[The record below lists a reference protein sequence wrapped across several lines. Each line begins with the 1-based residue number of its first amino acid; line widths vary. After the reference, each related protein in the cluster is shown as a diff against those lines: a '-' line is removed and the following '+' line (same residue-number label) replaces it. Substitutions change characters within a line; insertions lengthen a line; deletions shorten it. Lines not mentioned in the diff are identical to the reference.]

1 MRKEDGR
8 MKLKALFDMVYN
20 LPDEHEIVYVD
31 TETGDIYIHSN
42 NFTLKISVDRDMY
55 QEEKVGD
62 VVRSIIKKLN
72 SLSEI
77 ANGCYLY
84 PLGTLIGVLKS
95 LYIIETTELIGD
107 QLEAFKN
114 ALDKR
119 NKIDID
125 QAIKYLEKV
134 FMKYVE
140 ANEESPE
147 FMSGFNTAIVALKYR
162 VGKKIDD
169 YYHRSVTLP
178 FLWKIEEDL
187 E

>member
-1 MRKEDGR
+1 
-8 MKLKALFDMVYN
+8 MKLKALFDMAYN
-20 LPDEHEIVYVD
+20 LPDEYEIVYVD

-42 NFTLKISVDRDMY
+42 SFTLKISVDRDMY

-62 VVRSIIKKLN
+62 VARSIIKKLN
-72 SLSEI
+72 NLSEI

-84 PLGTLIGVLKS
+84 PSYTLHGILKS
-95 LYIIETTELIGD
+95 VYVVEIVELTGD
-107 QLEAFKN
+107 QLETFKN
-114 ALDKR
+114 TLDER
-119 NKIDID
+119 NKIDIN
-125 QAIKYLEKV
+125 QAIEYLEKV

-147 FMSGFNTAIVALKYR
+147 FLSGFNTAIVALEYR
-162 VGKKIDD
+162 AGKKIDD

>member
-1 MRKEDGR
+1 
-8 MKLKALFDMVYN
+8 MKLKALFDMAYN
-20 LPDEHEIVYVD
+20 LPDEYEIVYAD

-42 NFTLKISVDRDMY
+42 SFTLKISVDRNMY
-55 QEEKVGD
+55 QEEKIGD
-62 VVRSIIKKLN
+62 VVRNMIEKLN
-72 SLSEI
+72 ELSEI
-77 ANGCYLY
+77 TNGCYLY
-84 PLGTLIGVLKS
+84 PLDTLIGVLKS
-95 LYIIETTELIGD
+95 LYIIEATELTRD

-114 ALDKR
+114 TLNER

-147 FMSGFNTAIVALKYR
+147 FLSGFNTAIVALKYR
-162 VGKKIDD
+162 AGKKIDD